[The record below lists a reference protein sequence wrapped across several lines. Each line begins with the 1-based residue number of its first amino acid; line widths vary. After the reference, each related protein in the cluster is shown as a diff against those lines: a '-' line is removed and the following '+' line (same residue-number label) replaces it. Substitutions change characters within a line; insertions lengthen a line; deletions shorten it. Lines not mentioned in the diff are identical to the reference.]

1 MAHFFVLRGAEMLL
15 KGRREI
21 FTDFENITSENIAEV
36 MVEAFDV
43 HRINAGEIKY
53 LQEYEK
59 GVQPILRRVKDIRPE
74 INFKAVENHA
84 AEITAFKVGYVFGSP
99 ITFVQRASKDIKS
112 DDGAVDDRKISIL
125 NEMMFEE
132 GKAAQDQQLG
142 KDLAVTGLGYRIVL
156 PKKVK
161 TGVSVFNMLRLNPA
175 TTFVI
180 KFNDIYHR
188 PAVGVSYITLKDGT
202 IRAGAY
208 TETYYFE
215 LEGSGVGSF
224 KVIKTEPNRLGVIPI
239 IEYKNDNERMGCF
252 ERVISLLDALNVA
265 TSDRLNG
272 LSQFIQSILWMNNCS
287 IDSEQMEQLKDK
299 LGLLTKSE
307 PGNPASVQYLTATLD
322 QAQTQTL
329 IDYLYEQILQIA
341 GVPGREQST
350 GGNTGQ
356 AIMLSNGWQI
366 AETHARSTE
375 QTFTESEREML
386 KVVLKILSL
395 VDSGEVSTLK
405 LSDIDIKFSR
415 NRTDSLLVKTQ
426 GLTNMLQAGVHPL
439 IAITHCGLFS
449 DPQGVWNDSKEYM
462 GKWLYDAEGDD
473 VDDEGAVQDHKHSG
487 GEDNGQDPQ
496 GVQA

>member
-1 MAHFFVLRGAEMLL
+1 MEL
-15 KGRREI
+15 KGRKEI
-21 FTDFENITSENIAEV
+21 FTDVKEITKQNISKVLADAFETHLLNVT
-36 MVEAFDV
+36 
-43 HRINAGEIKY
+43 EIKY
-53 LQEYEK
+53 LQEYER
-59 GVQPILRRVKDIRPE
+59 GVQPILKRIKEVRPE
-74 INFKAVENHA
+74 INNKVVENHA

-99 ITFVQRASKDIKS
+99 ITFVQRASVDIDGNNGES
-112 DDGAVDDRKISIL
+112 DDKKLAIL

-132 GKAAQDQQLG
+132 GKAVQDQVIG
-142 KDLAVTGLGYRIVL
+142 KDISVCGVGYRIVL

-161 TGVSVFNMLRLNPA
+161 DGVSAFNILRLNPTNA
-175 TTFVI
+175 FVV
-180 KFNDIYHR
+180 KFNDIFKKV
-188 PAVGVSYITLKDGT
+188 ALGVSYVKLKDDSY
-202 IRAGAY
+202 RVGAY
-208 TETYYFE
+208 SDKEYFE
-215 LEGSGVGSF
+215 LEGKDLASLKVTSVTKNRVG
-224 KVIKTEPNRLGVIPI
+224 IPI

-252 ERVISLLDALNVA
+252 ERVISLLDALNNA

-272 LSQFIQSILWMNNCS
+272 LEQFVQSILWMNNCE
-287 IDSEQMEQLKDK
+287 IDNDQMKDLKDK

-366 AETHARSTE
+366 AETHARSVE

-395 VDSGEVSTLK
+395 TETSEVATLK
-405 LSDIDIKFSR
+405 LSDIDVKFSR

-426 GLTNMLQAGVHPL
+426 GLMNQLQAGIHPL
-439 IAITHCGLFS
+439 IAITNCGLYS
-449 DPQGVWNDSKEYM
+449 DPQSVWNDSKNYM
-462 GKWLYDAEGDD
+462 GKWLYDAEEDD
-473 VDDEGAVQDHKHSG
+473 VNAEDTVSNIKRSG
-487 GEDNGQDPQ
+487 GEDNLEDTQRI
-496 GVQA
+496 

>member
-1 MAHFFVLRGAEMLL
+1 MLL

-21 FTDFENITSENIAEV
+21 FTDVKEITKENICDVLA
-36 MVEAFDV
+36 EAFSV
-43 HRINAGEIKY
+43 HNLNAGEIKY
-53 LQEYEK
+53 LQEYEC
-59 GVQPILRRVKDIRPE
+59 GNQPILERIKEIRPE
-74 INFKAVENHA
+74 INFKIVENHA

-99 ITFVQRASKDIKS
+99 ITFVQRANNGDTGDI
-112 DDGAVDDRKISIL
+112 DDTKIAML

-132 GKAAQDQQLG
+132 GKATQDQVLG
-142 KDLAVTGLGYRIVL
+142 KDLAVTGVGYRLIL
-156 PKKVK
+156 PKKIK
-161 TGVSVFNMLRLNPA
+161 NGKSVFDMLRLNPSS
-175 TTFVI
+175 TFVI
-180 KFNDIYHR
+180 KYNDVYQR
-188 PAVGVSYITLKDGT
+188 PALGVSYVTLKDGT

-208 TETYYFE
+208 TDSYYYE

-224 KVIKTEPNRLGVIPI
+224 KVISVTPNRIGIIPI

-252 ERVISLLDALNVA
+252 ERVLPMLDALNAA

-272 LSQFIQSILWMNNCS
+272 LSQFVQAILWMNNCD
-287 IDSEQMEQLKDK
+287 IDTEQMDELKDK

-366 AETHARSTE
+366 AETHARSME
-375 QTFTESEREML
+375 QTFTESERQML
-386 KVVLKILSL
+386 SVVLKIISL
-395 VDSGEVSTLK
+395 IEPSEISTLK
-405 LSDIDIKFSR
+405 LSDIDVKFSR

-426 GLTNMLQAGVHPL
+426 GLMNQLQAGIHPL
-439 IAITHCGLFS
+439 IAITNCGLYS
-449 DPQGVWNDSKEYM
+449 DPQGVWNDSKM
-462 GKWLYDAEGDD
+462 FMRKWLYDTEEDD
-473 VDDEGAVQDHKHSG
+473 VDVKDTVSNVGRSG
-487 GEDNGQDPQ
+487 GEDNHEDTPR
-496 GVQA
+496 VQA